1 MFFCK
6 KCEPQ
11 RQGLRL
17 DLTFF
22 IVQYVETRPTSG
34 LAYLAY
40 LLLLCRFGDGL
51 VVEIIDH
58 HRQFTMLGAERNRR
72 LGGWSWTECPWL

>member
-1 MFFCK
+1 M
-6 KCEPQ
+6 Q
-11 RQGLRL
+11 
-17 DLTFF
+17 
-22 IVQYVETRPTSG
+22 VG

-58 HRQFTMLGAERNRR
+58 HRQFTMLGAERIIITHIAEAVRLAIRPQLSVPCIFIINRSIYSFIFR
-72 LGGWSWTECPWL
+72 W